1 MLRAEVGMRVRC
13 ANKASAEWFRRE
25 RSIGQ
30 IPRTICKKRG
40 ICGCCA
46 LRRTIKRKAREQRS
60 SWHAECATPKNSS
73 LFANCPRNLAN
84 APLPPESF
92 RTCFVCATHAHSYF
106 CPQHWLL
113 CHLNFYK
120 FEFEFDFWGKSFSSE
135 YVLFFWV
142 LELVISY
149 SYSTR
154 TQEPRIF
161 LRRKIFLRKTL
172 FPKENQNPWGA
183 LIIEVG
189 KIWGNGLSPFSL
201 SLSLISAWKPCFLV
215 SFEEG

>member
-1 MLRAEVGMRVRC
+1 MSRA
-13 ANKASAEWFRRE
+13 S
-25 RSIGQ
+25 
-30 IPRTICKKRG
+30 
-40 ICGCCA
+40 
-46 LRRTIKRKAREQRS
+46 LLARLPLYCS
-60 SWHAECATPKNSS
+60 VKCATPTNSS

-113 CHLNFYK
+113 CHLNLYK
-120 FEFEFDFWGKSFSSE
+120 FEFEFEFWGKSFSSE